1 MATRRRSGAPLFLSG
16 SSAVSRLATGFS
28 ISGASIN
35 REALQLRTARLRYFF
50 YGTLM
55 DRAVLAAVLGRA
67 PAAPPRAAIL
77 HGYRRMFRHG
87 ASYPVLAPAAG
98 EAVSGVVVEGLG
110 EGDARRLEAF
120 EGRDYALREMPVRL
134 CRGRHVPAMVFM
146 PIDPAAASAVPWSPG
161 DWHRRYRRQYLQ
173 RIGRSGKP
181 G

>member
-1 MATRRRSGAPLFLSG
+1 MATRRRSGAPLFFSV

-35 REALQLRTARLRYFF
+35 CEALQLRTARLRYFF

-98 EAVSGVVVEGLG
+98 EAVSGVVVEGLA
-110 EGDARRLEAF
+110 GDAGA
-120 EGRDYALREMPVRL
+120 ALP
-134 CRGRHVPAMVFM
+134 GPAC
-146 PIDPAAASAVPWSPG
+146 PG
-161 DWHRRYRRQYLQ
+161 HGVHADRPC
-173 RIGRSGKP
+173 SGFS
-181 G
+181 GALVAR